1 MLVEIDH
8 KSGFCFGVLNAIGKA
23 EQTLD
28 SEETLYSLGHIVHNE
43 LEVKRLQQ
51 LGLQTISHEEF
62 FSLKDCKVLIRAHG
76 EPPSTYEYAR
86 LNNITLI
93 DATCP
98 VVLKLQQRVKKAA
111 DAMRQEDGQVVI
123 LGHLGHAE
131 VTGLLGQTN
140 NEAIIAENPEDLE
153 KIDPARPIV
162 VFSQTTKSV
171 EDFKKLAA
179 NIKSHSQ
186 SGRVEAHD
194 TVCRQVSNR
203 VLYLEKFA
211 VKYEVVIF
219 VGGLRSSNAQV
230 LFNVCKKYNE
240 HSYFISSP
248 DDLKPEWFTGIQSV
262 GVCGATSTPQWLMEQ
277 VAKRIEEA
285 GSGQ

>member
-1 MLVEIDH
+1 MIVEIDNR
-8 KSGFCFGVLNAIGKA
+8 SGFCFGVMNAIGKA

-28 SEETLYSLGHIVHNE
+28 SEEMLYSLGHIVHNE
-43 LEVKRLQQ
+43 LEVKRLQEI
-51 LGLQTISHEEF
+51 GLQTISHEEF
-62 FSLKDCKVLIRAHG
+62 FKLKDCKVLIRAHG

-86 LNNITLI
+86 QNNITLI

-111 DAMRQEDGQVVI
+111 DAMREQNGQVVI
-123 LGHLGHAE
+123 LGHQGHAE
-131 VTGLLGQTN
+131 VTGLMGQTN
-140 NEAIIAENPEDLE
+140 NEAIIAETPEDLD
-153 KIDPARPIV
+153 KIDTSRPVV

-171 EDFKKLAA
+171 DDFKKLTS
-179 NIKSHSQ
+179 NIQSQSQ
-186 SGRVEAHD
+186 SGKVEAHD

-203 VLYLEKFA
+203 AIYLEKFA
-211 VKYEVVIF
+211 LKHEVILF

-230 LFNVCKKYNE
+230 LFNVCKQHNPN
-240 HSYFISSP
+240 SYFVSSP
-248 DDLKPEWFTGIQSV
+248 EDLKAEWFTGIQSV

-277 VAKRIEEA
+277 VAEKIREL